1 MAAAA
6 NNPDFAKKVGIPQ
19 HVGKEFIDAT
29 PKGRFKKLK
38 ELVNK
43 K

>member
-1 MAAAA
+1 MAAVS
-6 NNPDFAKKVGIPQ
+6 NNAVFAKKVGIPQ
-19 HVGKEFIDAT
+19 HVGKEFINAT